1 MTTVP
6 TAGRGGP
13 SGALSEAVLDRDDH
27 SAGTKGSSPDDA
39 PRPWAAGSYLSP
51 VYPAI
56 GIAALYGA
64 WWAAVAFGAT
74 PGSFLSRFG
83 PDAAIVALVR
93 LASTGELWVHLGT
106 SLRRVAIG
114 LAIAAAVGIPLG
126 YLTGRFRRFAQ
137 ASGAPFLLVR
147 MVSPLSWT
155 PLAIVLLGV
164 GDRPVVF
171 LIAIAS
177 TWPIVTNVAAGVA
190 ALDPRWR
197 MVARSLGATS
207 WEVLRTV
214 EWPGIRTHVLTGLRL
229 AVGLAWVVLVPAE
242 MLGVTSGIGYFAL
255 NTRDRLAY
263 PELMASILAIGASGV
278 AIDGCARWAFRER
291 RRPRDVEVGTT
302 GNVAT

>member
-1 MTTVP
+1 VV
-6 TAGRGGP
+6 
-13 SGALSEAVLDRDDH
+13 SV
-27 SAGTKGSSPDDA
+27 
-39 PRPWAAGSYLSP
+39 YLSP
-51 VYPAI
+51 VYPAL

-83 PDAAIVALVR
+83 PDAAISALVR

-114 LAIAAAVGIPLG
+114 LAIATVIGIPLG
-126 YLTGRFRRFAQ
+126 YLTGRFRTFAQ

-171 LIAIAS
+171 LIAIAA
-177 TWPIVTNVAAGVA
+177 TWPIVANVAAGVA

-197 MVARSLGATS
+197 MVARSLGATPR
-207 WEVLRTV
+207 EVLRTV

-278 AIDGCARWAFRER
+278 VIDAGARWAFRER
-291 RRPRDVEVGTT
+291 RRPRDVDAGTT
-302 GNVAT
+302 ASVAV

>member
-1 MTTVP
+1 M
-6 TAGRGGP
+6 
-13 SGALSEAVLDRDDH
+13 
-27 SAGTKGSSPDDA
+27 
-39 PRPWAAGSYLSP
+39 AAA
-51 VYPAI
+51 YPLL
-56 GIAALYGA
+56 GLGMLYGT
-64 WWAAVAFGAT
+64 WWAAVAYGAA
-74 PGSFLSRFG
+74 PGSFLARFG
-83 PDAAIVALVR
+83 PDAAILALVR

-114 LAIAAAVGIPLG
+114 LVIAAFVGVPIG
-126 YLTGRFRRFAQ
+126 YSTGRFRTFAQ

-171 LIAIAS
+171 LIAIAAI
-177 TWPIVTNVAAGVA
+177 WPIVANVAAGVA

-197 MVARSLGATS
+197 MVARSLGATP
-207 WEVLRTV
+207 WEVFRSV
-214 EWPGIRTHVLTGLRL
+214 EWPGIRAHVLTGLRL

-263 PELMASILAIGASGV
+263 PELMASILAIGACGV
-278 AIDGCARWAFRER
+278 AIDAGARWAFRER
-291 RRPRDVEVGTT
+291 RRPRETTVGEAGT
-302 GNVAT
+302 ADS